1 MPVLNP
7 YKQYDNVTYGTADPM
22 SLVIVTYDA
31 AIRSLKEARRCL
43 TTNDVDNRVKNIDL
57 SFELISELRKSLNPE
72 KGGEIASQLSSLYEY
87 FIREITL
94 ANAYQDADR
103 LDPVI
108 KMLQDLRDSW
118 VEVRKQVTSE

>member
-7 YKQYDNVTYGTADPM
+7 YKQYDNVTFGTADPM

-31 AIRSLKEARRCL
+31 AIRSLKEVVRCL
-43 TTNDVDNRVKNIDL
+43 KSNDIRNRVKNVDL

-72 KGGEIASQLSSLYEY
+72 KGGEIAEKLNSLYEF
-87 FIREITL
+87 FIREITM

-108 KMLQDLRDSW
+108 KMLQELRDGW
-118 VEVRKQVTSE
+118 VEVRKQVTLK